1 MSYFSNLDI
10 ERQRQR
16 AINDASKTADNI
28 ETACALVSAVL
39 MGLGFCGFL
48 LCAFI
53 GARLTACYLLAFG
66 FGVGAVLGLLS
77 HVVRQVVFIL
87 KTWNV

>member
-16 AINDASKTADNI
+16 AINDAARSADNA
-28 ETACALVSAVL
+28 ETTCALISAVL
-39 MGLGFCGFL
+39 LGLGFCGFL

-66 FGVGAVLGLLS
+66 FGGGAVLGLLS
-77 HVVRQVVFIL
+77 HVVREIVFIV

>member
-16 AINDASKTADNI
+16 VINDAAKTADNA
-28 ETACALVSAVL
+28 EATCAIVSAVL
-39 MGLGFCGFL
+39 LGLGFCGFL

-66 FGVGAVLGLLS
+66 FGFGAVLGLLS
-77 HVVRQVVFIL
+77 YVVREIVFIV